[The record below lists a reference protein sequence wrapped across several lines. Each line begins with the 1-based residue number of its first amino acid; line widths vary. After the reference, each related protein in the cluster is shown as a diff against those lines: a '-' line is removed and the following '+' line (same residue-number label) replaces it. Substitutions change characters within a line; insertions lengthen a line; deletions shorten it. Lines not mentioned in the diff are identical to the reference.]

1 MRYWYYVNGTKSTR
15 GFETVLQAVE
25 AVPRVHIE
33 RGAEVVVEDTLPG
46 VACKWCLLVPSPLA
60 MGVELVPVQDRPKTV
75 KGIDPIMYNIYFRD
89 VTPGPEDDDEP
100 EESCGEVFIDY
111 HCEDFQEVVSM
122 VREWGQGYWSDSQ
135 VTLHTCLTT
144 DMGTVDYRTGRSRTV
159 DIFSNNE
166 RSLRYLKKAAKV
178 WGVK

>member
-1 MRYWYYVNGTKSTR
+1 MAYWYYVNGTKSSRPYMTSIDAA
-15 GFETVLQAVE
+15 L
-25 AVPRVHIE
+25 AVPTVHFE
-33 RGAEVVVEDTLPG
+33 RGAEVVVAIGAPD
-46 VACKWCLLVPSPLA
+46 SPFPWSVITRETDGIVLTPQR
-60 MGVELVPVQDRPKTV
+60 ERPKTV

-89 VTPGPEDDDEP
+89 TTPGPEDDDEP
-100 EESCGEVFIDY
+100 EQDCGELFIDY

-122 VREWGQGYWSDSQ
+122 VREWGIGSWSDSS

-144 DMGTVDYRTGRSRTV
+144 DMGTVDYRTGRSRIV